1 LPREPVPDELRRFIL
16 TSIHSVPFVEAIL
29 LFMGQ
34 AGLALDVPT
43 VARRLYVSEAS
54 ATELTASLVAAGI
67 VEPVEGAATPSWRFS
82 PQRDLQR
89 MLHLLAAYYS
99 SHLIEV
105 TDLIHSTGA
114 RKAQRFADAFVLR
127 KDKEGS

>member
-1 LPREPVPDELRRFIL
+1 MPDDLRRFIL

-54 ATELTASLVAAGI
+54 AAELVGALVSAGI
-67 VEPVEGAATPSWRFS
+67 VEAAEGSASAWRFA
-82 PQRDLQR
+82 PQKDLQR
-89 MLHLLAAYYS
+89 MLHLLAAYYA

-114 RKAQRFADAFVLR
+114 RKAQRFADAFVIR
-127 KDKEGS
+127 KDKD

>member
-1 LPREPVPDELRRFIL
+1 MPDDLRRFIL
-16 TSIHSVPFVEAIL
+16 TSIQSVPFVEAIL

-34 AGLALDVPT
+34 AGLSLDAPT
-43 VARRLYVSEAS
+43 VARRLYVSETT
-54 ATELTASLVAAGI
+54 ATELAAALAASGI
-67 VEPVEGAATPSWRFS
+67 VEPVEGSAASWRFA
-82 PQRDLQR
+82 PQSKDLTR

-114 RKAQRFADAFVLR
+114 RKAQRFADAFRLR
-127 KDKEGS
+127 REKD

>member
-1 LPREPVPDELRRFIL
+1 MPDELRRFIL

-43 VARRLYVSEAS
+43 VARRLYLSEAS
-54 ATELTASLVAAGI
+54 ASELTAALVSAGI
-67 VEPVEGAATPSWRFS
+67 VEAAEDNPSAWRFA
-82 PQRDLQR
+82 PPKDLQR
-89 MLHLLAAYYS
+89 MLHLLAAYYA
-99 SHLIEV
+99 SHLIEI

-127 KDKEGS
+127 KDKD

>member
-1 LPREPVPDELRRFIL
+1 MPDDLRRFIL

-34 AGLALDVPT
+34 AGLALDTAT
-43 VARRLYVSEAS
+43 VSRRLYVSEAS
-54 ATELTASLVAAGI
+54 AGELTAALVAAGI
-67 VEPVEGAATPSWRFS
+67 VEPVEGGGWRFA
-82 PQRDLQR
+82 PQSKELQR

>member
-1 LPREPVPDELRRFIL
+1 MPGELRRFIL

-34 AGLALDVPT
+34 AGLALDAAG
-43 VARRLYVSEAS
+43 VARRLYVSESTAG
-54 ATELTASLVAAGI
+54 ELAAALTAAGI
-67 VEPVEGAATPSWRFS
+67 VSPAADAPGSWRFA
-82 PQRDLQR
+82 PQSKDLQR

-127 KDKEGS
+127 KEKDTE